1 MTLGAFKMFQDV
13 VKIRFT
19 SYFDQNDTIFDPRIS
34 IIIGT
39 YGEQCELNLLRSSHV
54 GMSKH
59 DSPWSDSTRVTTLNV
74 APLTV
79 NIILWFFRKPA
90 IGWLPLPGPHVN
102 ATPVVVVLLCRT
114 FVCSKGIVPVL
125 PSCRVL
131 AAASAHLVR
140 HTSVVSLVVRHL
152 SSSQLQF
159 IVCWAHSNPKAEKD
173 EEKTQR
179 HGSLTNDSQR
189 FTKRSSDLV

>member
-1 MTLGAFKMFQDV
+1 MTFLV
-13 VKIRFT
+13 VAIRFT
-19 SYFDQNDTIFDPRIS
+19 SYFDQNDNFFDPRIS

-39 YGEQCELNLLRSSHV
+39 YGEQCELNLLRSSQV

-59 DSPWSDSTRVTTLNV
+59 DSPWSDSTSVTTQNV

-79 NIILWFFRKPA
+79 HIILFFFSKSA
-90 IGWLPLPGPHVN
+90 IGWLPLPAPHVN

-114 FVCSKGIVPVL
+114 FVSKGILPVL
-125 PSCRVL
+125 SSLRVL
-131 AAASAHLVR
+131 AAASALLVG
-140 HTSVVSLVVRHL
+140 HTPVVSLVVRHV